1 MSAAQQLSLF
11 GREPP
16 RVDAGF
22 SGVKR
27 TPLDASSWLEFASG
41 FLAGDAQLL
50 EELSARMRWRQE
62 RRVMYEREV
71 DVPRL
76 YAVAPEDGPLHPT
89 LAAVANALSL
99 RYAAHFERVSFALYR
114 DGQDSV
120 AWHRDKMPR
129 DRPTL
134 VAILSLGQPRRL
146 LVRPFGGGASRAFD
160 LGGGDLFVMG
170 GFCQLGWE
178 HCVPKRREA
187 APRLSC
193 MFRYVYEDEAGTP
206 LV

>member
-1 MSAAQQLSLF
+1 MSAAQLSLF

-16 RVDAGF
+16 RVAAGF
-22 SGVKR
+22 SRVRR
-27 TPLDASSWLEFASG
+27 TQLDARSWLDLAPG
-41 FLAGDAQLL
+41 FIAGDSQLL
-50 EELSARMRWRQE
+50 EEISARMRWRHE

-76 YAVAPEDGPLHPT
+76 YAVAPDDGSLHPT

-99 RYAAHFERVSFALYR
+99 RYAASFERASFALYR
-114 DGQDSV
+114 DGRDSV

-160 LGGGDLFVMG
+160 LGAGDLFVMG
-170 GFCQLGWE
+170 GYCQLHWE
-178 HCVPKRREA
+178 HCVPKRAEA

-193 MFRYVYEDEAGTP
+193 MFRYVYEDGATP
-206 LV
+206 AD

>member
-1 MSAAQQLSLF
+1 MSAAQLSLF

-16 RVDAGF
+16 RVEAGF
-22 SGVKR
+22 SCVRR
-27 TPLDASSWLEFASG
+27 TQLDASSWLELAPSFV
-41 FLAGDAQLL
+41 AGDAQLL
-50 EELSARMRWRQE
+50 DELRARMQWRQE

-76 YAVAPEDGPLHPT
+76 YAVAPDDGALHPT
-89 LAAVANALSL
+89 LAGVANALSL
-99 RYAAHFERVSFALYR
+99 RYTAHFERVSFALYR
-114 DGQDSV
+114 DGRDSV

-146 LVRPFGGGASRAFD
+146 LVRPHGGGASRSFD

-170 GFCQLGWE
+170 GFCQARWE

-193 MFRYVYEDEAGTP
+193 MFRYVYDDAAAQR
-206 LV
+206 